1 MKKLFISLFSALL
14 MSAGLIGVSETAAT
28 AAPCPYTG
36 CVSTTTNVWGPARVH
51 KGHAATFCVKV
62 NTGGN
67 GAPRGLVTL
76 NIKKKRGNFGYTASK
91 LYGAPKR
98 CFGTPLF
105 QKRGFYRVR
114 VHFDGRGVYADSVKW
129 TNFRVVR

>member
-36 CVSTTTNVWGPARVH
+36 CVDTNTNAWGPARVS

-62 NTGGN
+62 TTGGN
-67 GAPRGLVTL
+67 GAPRGLITMT
-76 NIKKKRGNFGYTASK
+76 IMKKRGNFGYTATKS
-91 LYGAPKR
+91 YGAPKR

-114 VHFDGRGVYADSVKW
+114 MHFDGRGSFANSNQW
-129 TNFRVVR
+129 MNFRVTR